1 MYKINKDMKHLKRI
15 NENIELGN
23 ESNVSGQEIFD
34 EIDTMSL
41 KELQHA
47 LDNIGELFSKF
58 GCVPGED
65 PSFDEEVQ
73 EHIVDTMRPHIRK
86 AIADAGFDSTDAN
99 RHSAY

>member
-1 MYKINKDMKHLKRI
+1 MKHLKRF

-23 ESNVSGQEIFD
+23 NSESCQEIFD
-34 EIDTMSL
+34 AIDTMSL